1 MLFRINNMLHVFA
14 VIMLNERILCAHA
27 DPLGNK
33 VEIIEP
39 ESLRLAMRDML
50 EMGSGIYDRQ
60 A

>member
-1 MLFRINNMLHVFA
+1 MLHVFA